1 VEQEWW
7 LNNLIKIVA
16 IPNVLSL
23 VAFCWVVAERNV
35 QQQVKHAPDSD
46 EDFITKLF
54 HLEFSK
60 QLQEAS
66 ENYSISQAFLKDLK
80 SGLPDVDVNF
90 LNKRYQGLVA
100 EVRLHKPKREKIT
113 GGDLGILFLR
123 PRVIYSA
130 PTVTIKD
137 YRRGLLVQ
145 AKMKRKTG
153 KWGQFSR
160 KQRSVLPERCGY
172 LGLLLYQFCDPER
185 RQLSPF
191 VWQLCSRM
199 SFVEIEKCLN
209 QDAFPNLIDSTRIVQ
224 ELGQAAIGTDD
235 DETID
240 KIISTARNPCLTIRL
255 HWPSDKKPPP
265 RSIVQVS
272 VNRSRAQQQVRIR
285 H

>member
-1 VEQEWW
+1 
-7 LNNLIKIVA
+7 
-16 IPNVLSL
+16 
-23 VAFCWVVAERNV
+23 
-35 QQQVKHAPDSD
+35 
-46 EDFITKLF
+46 
-54 HLEFSK
+54 
-60 QLQEAS
+60 
-66 ENYSISQAFLKDLK
+66 
-80 SGLPDVDVNF
+80 VNF
-90 LNKRYQGLVA
+90 HALDTRYNGLIA
-100 EVRLHKPKREKIT
+100 EVSLHRPKREKIS
-113 GGDLGILFLR
+113 GGDLGILLLR
-123 PRVIYSA
+123 PQVVYSA

-153 KWGQFSR
+153 KWGQFNR
-160 KQRSVLPERCGY
+160 NQKRVLPERRSY
-172 LGLLLYQFCDPER
+172 LGLLLYQFGDSER

-191 VWQLCSRM
+191 AWQLCSRM

-265 RSIVQVS
+265 RCFVEVS
-272 VNRSRAQQQVRIR
+272 VNRSRA
-285 H
+285 